1 MCKLCGGTH
10 RVAYEGAIG
19 RLVKACPTCGPVP
32 EHIRKAR
39 RELLD
44 KKIAEA
50 EKKLLGGDAA

>member
-1 MCKLCGGTH
+1 MCKTCGGTH
-10 RVAYEGAIG
+10 RVIYRGVIG

-39 RELLD
+39 RAILD

-50 EKKLLGGDAA
+50 ELKLLGGDAA